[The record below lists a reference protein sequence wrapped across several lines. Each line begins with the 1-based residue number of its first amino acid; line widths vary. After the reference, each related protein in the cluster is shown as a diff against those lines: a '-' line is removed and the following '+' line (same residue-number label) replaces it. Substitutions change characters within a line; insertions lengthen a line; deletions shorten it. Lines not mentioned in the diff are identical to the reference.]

1 MRYLKNQ
8 ALKCIRCTVLPCL
21 VALCGVGM
29 IPQSAAQTLPGQP
42 SAIRLDPAATALDVT
57 EPVSAWIDPKGDTGI
72 DKVARAAPGLFA
84 MVPSTTVH
92 EVDGARAL
100 WLHLRLENTG
110 SSSGDWILT
119 IPLPYVDS
127 VNAYQRGAAGNWT
140 RQSAGDSL
148 AVAAWPRV
156 GLYPEF
162 AVRIEA
168 KSTRD
173 VYLQVHNYRALD
185 LPLRIA
191 DAASHEQRRDQEY
204 VLLGLM
210 VGALL
215 MLAAWSAAQF
225 LEHRN
230 HTEGWFAL
238 YCLLMAMVI
247 ATVTGL
253 CAQFLWPQSP
263 KWSDSAYA
271 VLPLLGVGS
280 TLLLVRHVCALSLAH
295 PRFDKLLAVWAIAA
309 LALTPLYWVLDRSVT
324 NIGYA
329 GVTAVAPCL
338 GLLAALL
345 AWRRN
350 NNAAPW
356 LAVAYAP
363 QGLVLMILS
372 LQSLGVVPSSWLE
385 RYVLIAA
392 VALTVPLLLHTVN
405 LRLRE
410 RKDVET
416 RVEHLPSQDA
426 LTGLLTEE
434 LFAKQLHEVVIR
446 ASEHKEPAA
455 VVLVDVVN
463 YERIKLVYGDAT
475 AEQCLLRA
483 VIKLHRVLRDVDPAG
498 RVGNAR
504 FGLIIEGITSRQALS
519 ERMVKLIASG
529 LIPLPGLT
537 PEVTLQFHVAA
548 VLLSEKIPDPTQ
560 VISELS
566 GLLATMSSR
575 TRRPIRFL
583 EPETT
588 TPTPL
593 SSDSAFGPGRTGAFP
608 IV

>member
-1 MRYLKNQ
+1 M
-8 ALKCIRCTVLPCL
+8 
-21 VALCGVGM
+21 VALCGVGV
-29 IPQSAAQTLPGQP
+29 IPQSAAQTPPGQP
-42 SAIRLDPAATALDVT
+42 PAIRLDPAATTLDIT
-57 EPVSAWIDPKGDTGI
+57 EPVSAWIDPKGDTSI

-92 EVDGARAL
+92 EVDGTRAL

-110 SSSGDWILT
+110 NSSGDWILT
-119 IPLPYVDS
+119 VPLPYVDRVS
-127 VNAYQRGAAGNWT
+127 AYQRGAAGSWT

-148 AVAAWPRV
+148 AVVNWPRV

-162 AVRIEA
+162 PVRIEA
-168 KSTRD
+168 RSTRD
-173 VYLQVHNYRALD
+173 IYLQVHNFRALD

-191 DAASHEQRRDQEY
+191 DAASHEQRRDLEY

-295 PRFDKLLAVWAIAA
+295 PHFDKLLTVWAIAA

-329 GVTAVAPCL
+329 GVIAVAPYL
-338 GLLAALL
+338 GLLAAFL

-363 QGLVLMILS
+363 QGLVLLVLS
-372 LQSLGVVPSSWLE
+372 LQSLGVMPSSWLD

-410 RKDVET
+410 RKEVET
-416 RVEHLPSQDA
+416 RVDHLPSQDA